1 MVSAGLPLPGW
12 SELDDPDEPLDPLL
26 LLESLPQPAAM
37 AATTTSAAS
46 KARVGANDMDAPLF
60 SLMCSGSG
68 PARPGRR
75 TRSGARGWTAGGR
88 HAARA
93 GCPATAPTTAV
104 RRRRRR

>member
-46 KARVGANDMDAPLF
+46 KARVGANDMDAPFFL
-60 SLMCSGSG
+60 SCVRARG
-68 PARPGRR
+68 PLGGDVGLGRR
-75 TRSGARGWTAGGR
+75 QDGGQRGGDTRPRGGDPPLHPR
-88 HAARA
+88 QQ
-93 GCPATAPTTAV
+93 CV
-104 RRRRRR
+104 